1 MKIAVLI
8 GASSESIFAISQA
21 KSLGLRV
28 VAFDENK
35 NAPGLK
41 EADISFVMDI
51 KNPQKIINRLYE
63 HNLTPD
69 LILPVPLGRCLVTT
83 AALIEHFNL
92 EGASF
97 IATDICTD
105 KLKFHKFLGGV
116 LSQNYHKR
124 ETILKKVD
132 CFLISDDLDLSKLK
146 YPLIIKPRFGSG
158 SKDVIAVKN
167 LSELEKFLCGKDL
180 KNNDFLAQTLVE
192 GVEYGLDGVVID
204 GCYKHILLRQKLLTP
219 LPYRQSIGN
228 ISAKEIKKIS
238 QSLQAIATNLKLKN
252 SLLNADIIITPN
264 SEPFIIEI
272 SPRPSGHYLSSTFV
286 QIVTGI
292 NMIKEWINL
301 SLKKPFDFEP
311 RFFKHAIIRYFDCEG
326 EVKIPNFNALKN
338 ELGIIKYECNINRN
352 LCKVTNGASI
362 MWRGY
367 AIMVADTSQECL
379 ENAQILMNEFKL

>member
-51 KNPQKIINRLYE
+51 KNPQKIINTLNE

-116 LSQNYHKR
+116 GAIPKLS
-124 ETILKKVD
+124 
-132 CFLISDDLDLSKLK
+132 
-146 YPLIIKPRFGSG
+146 
-158 SKDVIAVKN
+158 
-167 LSELEKFLCGKDL
+167 
-180 KNNDFLAQTLVE
+180 
-192 GVEYGLDGVVID
+192 
-204 GCYKHILLRQKLLTP
+204 
-219 LPYRQSIGN
+219 
-228 ISAKEIKKIS
+228 
-238 QSLQAIATNLKLKN
+238 
-252 SLLNADIIITPN
+252 
-264 SEPFIIEI
+264 
-272 SPRPSGHYLSSTFV
+272 
-286 QIVTGI
+286 
-292 NMIKEWINL
+292 
-301 SLKKPFDFEP
+301 
-311 RFFKHAIIRYFDCEG
+311 
-326 EVKIPNFNALKN
+326 
-338 ELGIIKYECNINRN
+338 
-352 LCKVTNGASI
+352 
-362 MWRGY
+362 
-367 AIMVADTSQECL
+367 
-379 ENAQILMNEFKL
+379 